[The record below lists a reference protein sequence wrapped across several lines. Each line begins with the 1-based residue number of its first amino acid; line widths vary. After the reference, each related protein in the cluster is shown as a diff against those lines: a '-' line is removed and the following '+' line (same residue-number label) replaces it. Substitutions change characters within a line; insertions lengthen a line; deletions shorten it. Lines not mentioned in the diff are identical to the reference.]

1 MAEFRHREAD
11 LEFRCGLEELVRGHF
26 DGCMGTGLSSSCAA
40 GGGEEEEEGNTIEAE
55 QLAARRRRRSDLD
68 GDDLAESSSAARR
81 HSRVFSRWVARQA
94 EEMITTMERRNRE
107 SELMALAGRHPVS
120 MLDPSFLR
128 ESRRSPSA
136 VTAVERPVVSRASSM
151 LQMWRELE
159 DVTAAARAERRSTA
173 AVSALRDRLP
183 LEGRNELDGSSVTAS
198 ESEYPG
204 YAQWAHGHTDSSS
217 RRGPVDEDDRGSSRE
232 QSPDLDDAVR
242 ERVRQIVRGWMTESE
257 IAESASR
264 IARSNET
271 PRAHGLG
278 ELERERVRLVR
289 EWVQMTSQQP
299 RESRASRREERQRE
313 RNESVTDGHPELVR
327 RELLGLRGR
336 QARLELITRMASERQ
351 NELQAL
357 SEHHAVSGFAHRN
370 RIQVLLRGRFL
381 RNGVMTDDQERSP
394 SIAERELGQL
404 RQHHHVSGLREGIYF
419 QLENSVHDEATSQ
432 PYSSANESFSVT
444 DQFLAST
451 GTYLSSINTE
461 EATQSSEDININ
473 QTVEREEMLGL
484 ESNHHVE
491 THDIQETPADVAE
504 QQEDTG
510 HDRVGW
516 ESNDVVTIVDWP
528 EETRGTLEDMDFN
541 ANWQE
546 NMDQDW
552 PLETTGYDIGEDSP
566 LHEAHEEWH
575 EDEPPNTAE
584 NWQDEQEDPA
594 TNRRSS
600 PIRRVNRFIPPDDE
614 RVYSMELRE
623 LLSRRSVSN
632 LLHSGFRESLDQL
645 IQSYVQRQGTTPFD
659 WDIGRP
665 LPIITPEEDGA
676 ERRDGQTRATMRS
689 NVFPPP
695 RLPSRPP
702 LWHSRTHM
710 NNWVRRNMH
719 RSEIVR
725 HLPSIEWDAFS
736 DLKAEIVRMQ
746 QGMNNMQRMLEACM
760 EMQVELQ
767 RAVRQEVS
775 AALNRSYGKG
785 CSEEALIDGFKWNQV
800 GKGICCVCCDNHIDS
815 LLYRCG
821 HMCTCSMCA
830 HELVKAGSKC
840 PLCRAPIVEVI
851 RAYSIN

>member
-11 LEFRCGLEELVRGHF
+11 LEFRCGLEEFVRYRF
-26 DGCMGTGLSSSCAA
+26 DGCMGPGLSSSCAA
-40 GGGEEEEEGNTIEAE
+40 GGGEDDEEGNTIEAE

-68 GDDLAESSSAARR
+68 DDDLAESSSAARR
-81 HSRVFSRWVARQA
+81 HSRVFSRWVARRA

-107 SELMALAGRHPVS
+107 SELMALAGLHTVS

-159 DVTAAARAERRSTA
+159 DMTAAARAERRSTA
-173 AVSALRDRLP
+173 AVSALRARLP
-183 LEGRNELDGSSVTAS
+183 LEGRNELDGSLVTAS
-198 ESEYPG
+198 ESEYTG

-217 RRGPVDEDDRGSSRE
+217 RRGAVDEDDRGSSRE

-242 ERVRQIVRGWMTESE
+242 ERVRQTVRGWMTESE
-257 IAESASR
+257 NAESASR

-271 PRAHGLG
+271 LRAHGLG
-278 ELERERVRLVR
+278 ELERERVRLMR

-299 RESRASRREERQRE
+299 RDTRSSWREERQRE
-313 RNESVTDGHPELVR
+313 RNESVTDGRPELVR

-336 QARLELITRMASERQ
+336 QARLELIMRMASERQ

-357 SEHHAVSGFAHRN
+357 SEHHPVSGFAHRN

-419 QLENSVHDEATSQ
+419 QLENSVHDEATGQ
-432 PYSSANESFSVT
+432 PDSSANESISMT
-444 DQFLAST
+444 DQFLASSV
-451 GTYLSSINTE
+451 TYLSSINTD
-461 EATQSSEDININ
+461 EAAQSSEDININ
-473 QTVEREEMLGL
+473 QTAEREEMLGL
-484 ESNHHVE
+484 ESSHHVD
-491 THDIQETPADVAE
+491 THDMQGTPADVVE
-504 QQEDTG
+504 QQGEDTG

-516 ESNDVVTIVDWP
+516 EPTTVVTIVDWP
-528 EETRGTLEDMDFN
+528 EETRGALEDFN

-552 PLETTGYDIGEDSP
+552 PLETTGYDVGEDSP
-566 LHEAHEEWH
+566 LHEVHEEWH
-575 EDEPPNTAE
+575 EDEPPDIAE

-594 TNRRSS
+594 TDRRPS
-600 PIRRVNRFIPPDDE
+600 PIRRVNRFIPSDDE

-665 LPIITPEEDGA
+665 LPTITPEEDGD
-676 ERRDGQTRATMRS
+676 ERRDGPTRATRRS

-695 RLPSRPP
+695 RFLSRPP
-702 LWHSRTHM
+702 LWHSGTHM
-710 NNWVRRNMH
+710 NNWARQNMH
-719 RSEIVR
+719 RSEI
-725 HLPSIEWDAFS
+725 EWDALNDF
-736 DLKAEIVRMQ
+736 KAEIARMQ
-746 QGMNNMQRMLEACM
+746 LGMNNMQRMLEACM

-775 AALNRSYGKG
+775 AALNRPYGKG
-785 CSEEALIDGFKWNQV
+785 CSEEAPIDGFKLNQV
-800 GKGICCVCCDNHIDS
+800 GKGTCCVCCDNHIDS

-821 HMCTCSMCA
+821 HMCTCSKCA

-840 PLCRAPIVEVI
+840 PLCRAPIVEVV